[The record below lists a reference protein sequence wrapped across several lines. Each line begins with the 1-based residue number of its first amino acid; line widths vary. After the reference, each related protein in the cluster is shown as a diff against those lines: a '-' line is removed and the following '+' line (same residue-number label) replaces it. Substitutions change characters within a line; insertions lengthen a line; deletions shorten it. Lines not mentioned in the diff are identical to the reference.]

1 MRRTATLVRAP
12 THGSSAAYSPAIATR
27 FRPHRCFASEEGCRL
42 PAGGFAEIPQITEGR
57 SPVNKTAVRVIRELF
72 GLQEAR
78 ISEECL
84 PLLERLQEL
93 EGWDPDHLVELD
105 LDES

>member
-1 MRRTATLVRAP
+1 
-12 THGSSAAYSPAIATR
+12 
-27 FRPHRCFASEEGCRL
+27 
-42 PAGGFAEIPQITEGR
+42 
-57 SPVNKTAVRVIRELF
+57 VIRELF